1 MEPVTLRVSK
11 EIFDQAVPA
20 AKEPKGTIYNKL
32 LKKINSR
39 IEDIADD
46 KLGDIG
52 KREINADREGRLAL
66 TVIQL
71 ACVDVF
77 LHEMRNLDLV
87 LTSTGFGVVSTND
100 TAPASKMRVDA
111 LDGELLVKW
120 LMLSDDLL
128 ELCFKLDGWY
138 RQGLVIID
146 TLFCDFKFLK
156 AYAGMQAPLAKD
168 WETASAAILACDR
181 FLREKISDEFMDELI
196 EGMATSS
203 LTTEERGVVHQIRR
217 TIGAAI
223 QGNEQLKDEYFRRL
237 MNTLEQNLDDFP
249 TYMNS
254 EAFEANHFKHYEN
267 HAEDSAFHFCG

>member
-1 MEPVTLRVSK
+1 METIAVRISK
-11 EIFDQAVPA
+11 EAFDLAVPA
-20 AKEPKGTIYNKL
+20 AKEPKGIIFGKL
-32 LKKINSR
+32 QKKIDNR
-39 IEDIADD
+39 IDDIAEDR
-46 KLGDIG
+46 LGHVG
-52 KREINADREGRLAL
+52 INAVNNEPQGRMAETLMELA
-66 TVIQL
+66 
-71 ACVDVF
+71 AVDVF

-111 LDGELLVKW
+111 LDGELRVKW
-120 LMLSDDLL
+120 LMLSDDLT
-128 ELCFKLDGWY
+128 EMCFKLDGWY

-168 WETASAAILACDR
+168 WETASNAILACDR

-203 LTTEERGVVHQIRR
+203 LNLKQRGIVHQIRR

-223 QGNEQLKDEYFRRL
+223 QNNQQLMFEYYRRL
-237 MNTLEQNLDDFP
+237 MNTLESDLDSFD
-249 TYMNS
+249 TYRDS
-254 EAFEANHFKHYEN
+254 DAFAANHFKPYEN

>member
-1 MEPVTLRVSK
+1 
-11 EIFDQAVPA
+11 
-20 AKEPKGTIYNKL
+20 
-32 LKKINSR
+32 
-39 IEDIADD
+39 
-46 KLGDIG
+46 
-52 KREINADREGRLAL
+52 
-66 TVIQL
+66 
-71 ACVDVF
+71 
-77 LHEMRNLDLV
+77 
-87 LTSTGFGVVSTND
+87 
-100 TAPASKMRVDA
+100 
-111 LDGELLVKW
+111 
-120 LMLSDDLL
+120 MLSDDLL

-203 LTTEERGVVHQIRR
+203 LTTEKRGVVHQIRR

-223 QGNEQLKDEYFRRL
+223 QGNEQLRDEYFRRL

>member
-20 AKEPKGTIYNKL
+20 AKESKGTIYNKL

-46 KLGDIG
+46 RLGDIG
-52 KREINADREGRLAL
+52 KRAINADREGRLAL

-111 LDGELLVKW
+111 LDGELRVKW

-196 EGMATSS
+196 EGMASSS

>member
-1 MEPVTLRVSK
+1 METIAIRITK
-11 EIFDQAVPA
+11 EVFDQAVPA
-20 AKEPKGTIYNKL
+20 AREPKGIIFGKL
-32 LKKINSR
+32 QKKIDNR
-39 IEDIADD
+39 IEDIAEDR
-46 KLGDIG
+46 LGDTGIIEVNG
-52 KREINADREGRLAL
+52 DPEGRLAMRL
-66 TVIQL
+66 MEL

-77 LHEMRNLDLV
+77 LHEMRNMDLV
-87 LTSTGFGVVSTND
+87 LTPTGFGVVSTND
-100 TAPASKMRVDA
+100 TAPASKIRVDA
-111 LDGELLVKW
+111 LDGELRVKW

-128 ELCFKLDGWY
+128 ELCFKLEGWY

-196 EGMATSS
+196 EGMASSS

>member
-46 KLGDIG
+46 RLGDIG
-52 KREINADREGRLAL
+52 KRAINADREGRLAL

-138 RQGLVIID
+138 RQDLVIID

-196 EGMATSS
+196 EGMASSS

-223 QGNEQLKDEYFRRL
+223 QGNEQLRDEYFRRL

>member
-46 KLGDIG
+46 RLGDIG
-52 KREINADREGRLAL
+52 KRAINADREGRLAL

-111 LDGELLVKW
+111 LDGELRVKW

-203 LTTEERGVVHQIRR
+203 LTTEKRGVVHQIRR

-223 QGNEQLKDEYFRRL
+223 QGNEQLRDEYFRRL